1 MNKNYIHSFDGLRV
15 IALLGVFFY
24 HATPSILPSGYL
36 GVVMFFVFAGFLSML
51 PLAKRADA
59 DDSVSKD
66 SKPTLHNS
74 LFRILIKIIKL
85 YPSLIITLILV
96 TVVMMISF
104 KTFLP
109 TYFMEALTSF
119 LSVNN
124 FYQILNHESYFEA
137 MNSIKPLTHIWA
149 LSLEFQFYIL
159 FYLIIYTFYNRKN
172 KKKFFI
178 SFIALAIISYAL
190 SFILISNGA
199 SLTRVYYGL
208 DTRLSAFLIGVI
220 SSILAD
226 EFYNII
232 KRHLSLIRALEL
244 ILIACIIIPM
254 FFSFKSDLS
263 IIVVLNIY
271 SIIFSI
277 LLIILYN
284 DTAKK
289 SYISNIL
296 SFSFFNEIVT
306 RSYIIY
312 LVHYPVVIFTS
323 RFTAHIEMNSIIYVL
338 FLIILTMAISEAIY
352 RFLLYLNLK
361 MSSKKMMI
369 IIYSAMLIIFVTT
382 LTFAKVLT
390 PEVEVI
396 DYDTLNPI
404 AETEP
409 ETSTAGPPAKPLVGG
424 KQSSG
429 LFSTTN
435 PSIAETEPETSPA
448 SPTIAEPEPE
458 TSPQEPPREIPKNI
472 LASTLKRVQRVNE
485 KIGGD
490 ATLDE
495 ATFFATY
502 GFRLTV
508 IGDSLTSS
516 AKGSMSLYFP
526 DSYVNSKGSREID
539 QALDVFLDMKEKG
552 EIGDGI
558 VFALGTNSSKDIDVE
573 ALDAIYNEVQKL
585 DPKKPMIIL
594 SIVLPYRWQETERN
608 EAIRNFVDTHEF
620 CFLADWHAAAK
631 THKECFTEDNIHPT
645 GIGLDVYSQVIYKA
659 YVEGLRYINSTSPL
673 TEPNVGA
680 SFTSPLAETH
690 VGGKQSTGLFS
701 TASP

>member
-24 HATPSILPSGYL
+24 HAAPSILPSGYL

-51 PLAKRADA
+51 PLVKRADA

-74 LFRILIKIIKL
+74 LFKILIKIIKL

-159 FYLIIYTFYNRKN
+159 FYLIVYTFYDKKN
-172 KKKFFI
+172 KKIFFI

-220 SSILAD
+220 SSILAG

-232 KRHLSLIRALEL
+232 KRHLSLIRALGL

-263 IIVVLNIY
+263 IIIVLNIY

-338 FLIILTMAISEAIY
+338 LLIILTIAISEAIY

-369 IIYSAMLIIFVTT
+369 IIYSAMLIIFVAT

-409 ETSTAGPPAKPLVGG
+409 ETSTASPPAKPHVGASYASPLAETHVG
-424 KQSSG
+424 ASPPAKPHVGASYAS
-429 LFSTTN
+429 
-435 PSIAETEPETSPA
+435 PSITET
-448 SPTIAEPEPE
+448 EPE

-659 YVEGLRYINSTSPL
+659 YVEGLRYIISTNP
-673 TEPNVGA
+673 
-680 SFTSPLAETH
+680 
-690 VGGKQSTGLFS
+690 
-701 TASP
+701 

>member
-24 HATPSILPSGYL
+24 HAAPSILPSGYL

-51 PLAKRADA
+51 PLVKRADA
-59 DDSVSKD
+59 NDSVSKD

-74 LFRILIKIIKL
+74 LFKILIKIIKL

-159 FYLIIYTFYNRKN
+159 FYLIVYTFYDRKN
-172 KKKFFI
+172 KKIFFI
-178 SFIALAIISYAL
+178 SFIALAIISYSL
-190 SFILISNGA
+190 SFILISNNA

-220 SSILAD
+220 SSILAG

-306 RSYIIY
+306 RSYISY
-312 LVHYPVVIFTS
+312 LVHCPVVIFTS

-338 FLIILTMAISEAIY
+338 LLIILTIAISEAIY
-352 RFLLYLNLK
+352 RFLLYLNIK

-369 IIYSAMLIIFVTT
+369 IIYSAMLIIFVAT

-404 AETEP
+404 AESEP
-409 ETSTAGPPAKPLVGG
+409 ETSTAGPPVKPLVGG

-429 LFSTTN
+429 LFSTAS

-448 SPTIAEPEPE
+448 SPSIAETEPE

-539 QALDVFLDMKEKG
+539 QALDVFLDMKENG

-673 TEPNVGA
+673 TEQN
-680 SFTSPLAETH
+680 

>member
-24 HATPSILPSGYL
+24 HAAPSILPSGYL

-51 PLAKRADA
+51 PLVKRADA

-74 LFRILIKIIKL
+74 LFKILIKIIKL

-159 FYLIIYTFYNRKN
+159 FYLIVYTFYDKKN
-172 KKKFFI
+172 KKIFFI

-220 SSILAD
+220 SSILAG

-232 KRHLSLIRALEL
+232 KRHLSLIRALGL

-263 IIVVLNIY
+263 IIIVLNIY

-338 FLIILTMAISEAIY
+338 LLIILTIAISEAIY

-369 IIYSAMLIIFVTT
+369 IIYSAMLIIFVAT

-409 ETSTAGPPAKPLVGG
+409 ETSTASPPAKPHVGASYASPLAETHVG
-424 KQSSG
+424 ASPPAKPHVGASYAS
-429 LFSTTN
+429 
-435 PSIAETEPETSPA
+435 PSIAET
-448 SPTIAEPEPE
+448 EPE

-659 YVEGLRYINSTSPL
+659 YVEGLRYIISTNP
-673 TEPNVGA
+673 
-680 SFTSPLAETH
+680 
-690 VGGKQSTGLFS
+690 
-701 TASP
+701 